1 VATVLIDGKPAAIV
15 GDQSAPCSL
24 PGYAPGGPGMIQN
37 GPSTV
42 KIGKKP
48 AARVD
53 DLTRYAFC
61 TAPNS
66 LPVGKVLPP
75 GCPTVIIND

>member
-1 VATVLIDGKPAAIV
+1 
-15 GDQSAPCSL
+15 
-24 PGYAPGGPGMIQN
+24 MIQN